1 VGRLLAGVCG
11 FVLLAPPAAFPATR
25 SVGEPA
31 ESGSPVADG
40 PLKKLGWL
48 VGGTWVAEE
57 KAADGSVLVVR
68 LRCRWADT
76 GHAILFRVGFVS
88 NGGAETP
95 QYDGMFVWHPGRN
108 KLTLWQVNRK
118 GEVAEGEVT
127 GSGDEFDQVVRV
139 SHPDGS
145 VHFLKGH
152 YRREKRDAF
161 RFQAFFRTSE
171 TAAWRDALDLVY
183 RRPSIGKR

>member
-1 VGRLLAGVCG
+1 MNRSAAASALL
-11 FVLLAPPAAFPATR
+11 FVLMPLTARAATR
-25 SVGEPA
+25 PVGEPIESAVSAA
-31 ESGSPVADG
+31 ES
-40 PLKKLGWL
+40 PLRKLGWL

-57 KAADGSVLVVR
+57 KAADGGVVVVR

-76 GHAILFRVGFVS
+76 GHAILFRVGFVGD
-88 NGGAETP
+88 GGDETP

-108 KLTLWQVNRK
+108 KLTLWQVDRK

-127 GSGDEFDQVVRV
+127 GSGDEFDQAVRV

-145 VHFLKGH
+145 VHFLKGR

-171 TAAWRDALDLVY
+171 TAAWRDALDVVY
-183 RRPSIGKR
+183 RRLPAGKR

>member
-1 VGRLLAGVCG
+1 VGVLCGVLLLAS
-11 FVLLAPPAAFPATR
+11 PPTFPATR
-25 SVGEPA
+25 PVAEPV
-31 ESGSPVADG
+31 ESGSATDS
-40 PLKKLGWL
+40 PLRKLGWL

-57 KAADGSVLVVR
+57 KAADGGVVVVR

-76 GHAILFRVGFVS
+76 GNAILFRVGFVS
-88 NGGAETP
+88 DGMETP

-127 GSGDEFDQVVRV
+127 GSGDAFDQVVRV

-145 VHFLKGH
+145 VHFLKGQ

-161 RFQAFFRTSE
+161 RFHAFFRTSE
-171 TAAWRDALDLVY
+171 TAAWRDALDVVY
-183 RRPSIGKR
+183 RRQPLGKRAR

>member
-1 VGRLLAGVCG
+1 MGRLLAGVCW
-11 FVLLAPPAAFPATR
+11 LLWLAPPAVIAATR
-25 SVGEPA
+25 PAGELGEA
-31 ESGSPVADG
+31 GGSPVDS

-57 KAADGSVLVVR
+57 KAADGGVVVVR

-76 GHAILFRVGFVS
+76 GHAILFRVGFVA

-95 QYDGMFVWHPGRN
+95 QYDGMFVWHPSRN
-108 KLTLWQVNRK
+108 KLTLWQVDRK

-127 GSGDEFDQVVRV
+127 GSGDDFDQVVRV
-139 SHPDGS
+139 SHRDGS
-145 VHFLKGH
+145 VHFLKAH
-152 YRREKRDAF
+152 YRRENRDAF

-171 TAAWRDALDLVY
+171 TAAWREALDVVY
-183 RRPSIGKR
+183 RRPPAGKR

>member
-1 VGRLLAGVCG
+1 MASASV
-11 FVLLAPPAAFPATR
+11 PAATR
-25 SVGEPA
+25 MTSELP
-31 ESGSPVADG
+31 ESGSSAES

-57 KAADGSVLVVR
+57 KAADGGTLLVK

-76 GHAILFRVGFVS
+76 GHAILFRVGFTAD
-88 NGGAETP
+88 GAETP

-118 GEVAEGEVT
+118 GEVAEGELT
-127 GSGDEFDQVVRV
+127 GGGELDQVVRV

-145 VHFLKGH
+145 MHFLKAH
-152 YRREKRDAF
+152 YRREGRDAF
-161 RFQAFFRTSE
+161 RFKALFRTSE
-171 TAAWRDALDLVY
+171 TALWRDALDVVY
-183 RRPSIGKR
+183 VRRPPARP

>member
-1 VGRLLAGVCG
+1 VGRLLAGVFCL
-11 FVLLAPPAAFPATR
+11 VLVPRAAVPATR
-25 SVGEPA
+25 PVGEMA
-31 ESGSPVADG
+31 EAASSAGDSP
-40 PLKKLGWL
+40 LRKLGWL
-48 VGGTWVAEE
+48 VGGTWIAEE
-57 KAADGSVLVVR
+57 KTAEGKVLIVKM
-68 LRCRWADT
+68 RCRWADT
-76 GHAILFRVGFVS
+76 GHAILFRVGFAS
-88 NGGAETP
+88 DGAETP

-108 KLTLWQVNRK
+108 KLTLWQVSRK

-161 RFQAFFRTSE
+161 RFRAFFRTSE
-171 TAAWRDALDLVY
+171 TAAWRDALDIVY
-183 RRPSIGKR
+183 RRPPTGKR